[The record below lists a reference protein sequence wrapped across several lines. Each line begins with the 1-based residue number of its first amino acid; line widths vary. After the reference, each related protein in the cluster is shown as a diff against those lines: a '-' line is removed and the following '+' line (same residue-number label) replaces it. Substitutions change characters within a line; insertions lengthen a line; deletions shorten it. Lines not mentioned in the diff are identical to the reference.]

1 MALFK
6 GHQTRYHKSA
16 NSSGNNTRQKFINIG
31 CSCESLRVKFEC
43 FAFGKLISI
52 YMMINPLSHRCKNF
66 TEPGLLRG
74 DLDNNLF
81 QTVQGECSLNE
92 RQPNSPEHEDRSG

>member
-1 MALFK
+1 
-6 GHQTRYHKSA
+6 
-16 NSSGNNTRQKFINIG
+16 
-31 CSCESLRVKFEC
+31 
-43 FAFGKLISI
+43 
-52 YMMINPLSHRCKNF
+52 MMVNPLSHGCKNF